1 LPTAILDALGF
12 FLLAA
17 ICFVNCLFEDF
28 LYRHK
33 LSLVRTSLDK
43 TANFLG
49 FTNRNNKQTIVK
61 VLTYLATFVT
71 FVFTIFTNKNV
82 LGSKV
87 FKYNLVGM
95 FLTYRILLL
104 VLCVYDAANAIQN
117 RLVLLSQKI
126 QKLVQLCN
134 TQNDDKALQAVDCFK
149 CYFTL
154 VESMNNIS
162 QIYGWQI
169 LATSKMIVLVMVGM
183 IYYVSQLFNMGLSNV
198 MFMLSNVL
206 TTTLLIV
213 SV

>member
-17 ICFVNCLFEDF
+17 ICFINCLFEDF

-33 LSLVRTSLDK
+33 LSLVRTSLNK

-49 FTNRNNKQTIVK
+49 FTNRNNEQTIVK

-71 FVFTIFTNKNV
+71 FGFTIFTNKNV

-117 RLVLLSQKI
+117 RLVLLSHKI

-154 VESMNNIS
+154 VGSM
-162 QIYGWQI
+162 I
-169 LATSKMIVLVMVGM
+169 LAKSMVGKF
-183 IYYVSQLFNMGLSNV
+183 SP
-198 MFMLSNVL
+198 
-206 TTTLLIV
+206 LIK
-213 SV
+213 